1 MFSFLSTPLVSPVLK
16 LLMLISRSR
25 GDTGYLRIPRYSSC
39 LVHTLTV
46 LTAGLNT
53 HHKQNQDPIKCFKP
67 AV

>member
-39 LVHTLTV
+39 LVHTSTV

-53 HHKQNQDPIKCFKP
+53 HHKQNQDLLKCFKP
-67 AV
+67 AM